1 MNAEGSELFIFINPS
16 SASVRSCNTINNF
29 SLFWDPEVD
38 GEMVDM
44 PLAPQLITEMSP
56 GGDPDDLSEF
66 IGPELA
72 TLVSTTQDKSIPIIQ
87 NPDMNTLY

>member
-1 MNAEGSELFIFINPS
+1 
-16 SASVRSCNTINNF
+16 
-29 SLFWDPEVD
+29 
-38 GEMVDM
+38 M

-87 NPDMNTLY
+87 NPDMNTLYSDISGHVNYESSDNEDVVVKEEERADVEALILLVE